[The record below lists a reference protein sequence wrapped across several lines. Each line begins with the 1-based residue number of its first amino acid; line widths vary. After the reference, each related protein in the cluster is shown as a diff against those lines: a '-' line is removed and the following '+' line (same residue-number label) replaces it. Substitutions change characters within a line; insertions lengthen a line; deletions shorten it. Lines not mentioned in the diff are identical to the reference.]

1 MKLSPSNK
9 TKWRI
14 SQLEHDSTCRL
25 CGNTC
30 QNPVVDHN
38 HRTGAIRAVI
48 CRNCNSALGAIERTF
63 RYGIKDIVKF
73 AEDAAV
79 YLRLHDVDQ
88 TGLIHDTFRTE
99 EEKKLRR
106 KKRAARNKTK

>member
-1 MKLSPSNK
+1 MRLSPAKK

-14 SQLEHDSTCRL
+14 EQLEISDKCRL
-25 CGNTC
+25 CGQQC

-38 HRTGAIRAVI
+38 HRTGALRGVI
-48 CRNCNSALGAIERTF
+48 CRSCNSALGAIERTF

-79 YLRLHDVDQ
+79 YLRYHSEDRTGLLHD
-88 TGLIHDTFRTE
+88 THRTE
-99 EEKKLRR
+99 DEKKLRR